1 MKYFAAGVSLL
12 SLIILLTYI
21 RYNEHKSKKYLTR
34 YEAVTNT
41 NFPDKVNARTLA
53 LPDTLA
59 FAGEEVPLEKP
70 QVQERLYRELLVN
83 TYWHSNTLLMIVQ
96 ANRWLPEI
104 ERILVANGLP
114 ADFKYIPVI
123 EGSLRNDISP
133 AGAVGFWQLLAA
145 TAREHGL
152 EVSDDV
158 DERYHPIKSTEAA
171 SSYLRRAYSKFY
183 GWTEVAASYN
193 RGMAGLSRAMESQKT
208 SSYYDLYLNEETAR
222 YVYRILAIKLIL
234 ENPEAYGFV
243 VDEEHLFAPIPV
255 KQVIISESIDDLPE
269 FANSLGIS
277 YGTLKYHNPW
287 LRDYNLKVPKG
298 KTYVIDVP
306 VLPE

>member
-1 MKYFAAGVSLL
+1 MNYFAAGVSLL
-12 SLIILLTYI
+12 SLIIVLSYI
-21 RYNEHKSKKYLTR
+21 RYNENKDEKYPDR
-34 YEAVTNT
+34 YEIITDTDFLN
-41 NFPDKVNARTLA
+41 KMSARTLD
-53 LPDTLA
+53 LPDTLS
-59 FAGEEVPLEKP
+59 FAGEKVPLERP

-104 ERILVANGLP
+104 ERILIENGLP

-133 AGAVGFWQLLAA
+133 AGAVGFWQLLKA

-152 EVSDDV
+152 EINDDV
-158 DERYHPIKSTEAA
+158 DERYHPLKSTEAA
-171 SSYLRRAYSKFY
+171 SSYLRRAYNKFN

-193 RGMAGLSRAMESQKT
+193 RGMSGLSRAMEKQKT
-208 SSYYDLYLNEETAR
+208 DSYYELFLNDETAR
-222 YVYRILAIKLIL
+222 YVYRILAIKIIM
-234 ENPEAYGFV
+234 EDPEAYGFRI
-243 VDEEHLFAPIPV
+243 DEEHLFAPIPV

-277 YGTLKYHNPW
+277 YGTLKYYNPW
-287 LRDYNLKVPKG
+287 LRDYNLRVPEG

-306 VLPE
+306 VMD

>member
-1 MKYFAAGVSLL
+1 MNYFAAGVSLL

-21 RYNEHKSKKYLTR
+21 RYNEHNNKKYITR
-34 YEAVTNT
+34 YEAVTGS

-53 LPDTLA
+53 LPDTLS

-104 ERILVANGLP
+104 EKVLVANGLP
-114 ADFKYIPVI
+114 SDFKYIPVI

-133 AGAVGFWQLLAA
+133 AGAVGFWQLLEA

-152 EVSDDV
+152 EIREGI

-171 SSYLRRAYSKFY
+171 SSYLRRAYGKFHR
-183 GWTEVAASYN
+183 WTEVAASYN

-243 VDEEHLFAPIPV
+243 IDEEHLFSPVPV

-269 FANSLGIS
+269 FAISLGIS

-287 LRDYNLKVPKG
+287 LRDYDLKVPKG

-306 VLPE
+306 VLSE